1 MLYIKYVLYQNML
14 YTKYTLYQI
23 LTSFPCVLSLGPSS
37 TVLQHWKV
45 PGYFQTHIVHFK
57 QPWNASKTCQKCFA
71 QSAKTHWRKA
81 QEGGWSLQPINAHT
95 PGWRLLHR
103 LFCLARLAWW
113 AFLHLT
119 CCICLAASEE
129 CFLIVL
135 QTTLKC
141 NEEGFSQLTDVQK
154 TLLCKLHTHRGS
166 VVGPSAAQSASSW
179 WGGQIVKICR
189 FCTHITRTFLFLN
202 ICVNCFI
209 STAEWC
215 S

>member
-1 MLYIKYVLYQNML
+1 MLYIKYVRYQNIL

-45 PGYFQTHIVHFK
+45 PGYYQIHIVHFK
-57 QPWNASKTCQKCFA
+57 WPWNASKTCQKCFA

-103 LFCLARLAWW
+103 LLFCLARLAWW

-119 CCICLAASEE
+119 
-129 CFLIVL
+129 
-135 QTTLKC
+135 
-141 NEEGFSQLTDVQK
+141 G
-154 TLLCKLHTHRGS
+154 
-166 VVGPSAAQSASSW
+166 SASSSYFKQPW
-179 WGGQIVKICR
+179 NATKKDFLNWLMCKRHCCAN
-189 FCTHITRTFLFLN
+189 CTHMEAALLALLLPRVLPHGEEGEHLSQVPQPTCLLTFQVRRGPCLQNLLAGVLARFSL
-202 ICVNCFI
+202 VVH
-209 STAEWC
+209 
-215 S
+215 